1 MSIRDPSDVMRLNGA
16 MEIIPFLNIS
26 LKRYLPGLY
35 PHKPVYYMY
44 RTVRNRGL
52 KCLLCGEKGA

>member
-1 MSIRDPSDVMRLNGA
+1 MSISDPSDVMRLNGA
-16 MEIIPFLNIS
+16 MEIIPFLNIF

-52 KCLLCGEKGA
+52 KSLL